1 MTKPNDELTR
11 QIRVRHASLHNRTIL
26 PRLRAIAVWPNSF
39 RLGFLRTE
47 PIRLDHSS
55 GPANDT
61 CMKTQMSKRVKQR
74 KNTAN
79 CCGDVAELMQPAFF
93 KAPSDPNRIAIL
105 ARLAECCRACT
116 VSEIAECC
124 PVNVSVVS
132 RHLAMLRDAG
142 ILEARK
148 VGKEVHYSV
157 RYSALADS
165 LRQIADA
172 IDACCPA
179 TTSNVKTKTKSDK
192 QVR

>member
-1 MTKPNDELTR
+1 
-11 QIRVRHASLHNRTIL
+11 
-26 PRLRAIAVWPNSF
+26 
-39 RLGFLRTE
+39 
-47 PIRLDHSS
+47 
-55 GPANDT
+55 
-61 CMKTQMSKRVKQR
+61 MKTQMRKRQKQR
-74 KNTAN
+74 EDKDN
-79 CCGDVAELMQPAFF
+79 CCGNVAELMQPGFF
-93 KAPSDPNRIAIL
+93 KALSDPNRIAIL

-148 VGKEVHYSV
+148 VGKEVHYTV

-172 IDACCPA
+172 IDACCPTVSDDA
-179 TTSNVKTKTKSDK
+179 KTKTKTKGASK
-192 QVR
+192 SGQKK